1 MVPLRTQSRRLLR
14 HAITLALAACGGSE
28 LTLPNDTSPANLQA
42 ASGYGQEGT
51 VGKMLDDP
59 LVARLTDR
67 AGRPLAGMS
76 IRFESDVVGEID
88 PATATTNEDGR
99 ASARVRLGTTEGTQT
114 IEARLNQTDSGLRA
128 TFDVRALSRG
138 KGHDNDDKGHGGG
151 GGGGGDDDNDD
162 DDDDD
167 DEEEDDD

>member
-1 MVPLRTQSRRLLR
+1 MVPLRTQPRRVLR
-14 HAITLALAACGGSE
+14 HAVTLALAACSGSE
-28 LTLPNDTSPANLQA
+28 LTLPNDTSPANLRA
-42 ASGYGQEGT
+42 VSGYGQEGT
-51 VGKMLDDP
+51 VGKMLDNP

-76 IRFESDVVGEID
+76 IRFESDVADEID

-114 IEARLNQTDSGLRA
+114 IEARLNQTNSGLRA
-128 TFDVRALSRG
+128 TFDVRALSSGKDHDDDDRG
-138 KGHDNDDKGHGGG
+138 RGRGRGGG
-151 GGGGGDDDNDD
+151 G
-162 DDDDD
+162 DDDD